1 MDKRPLAL
9 VTGASSGIGA
19 AYAQRFAKDGF
30 DLIVVARR
38 TERLKEL
45 SDRLQKQY
53 GVDVEVLTADLTVS
67 KDIARV
73 TSRIEGSPGLER
85 LVNNAGF
92 GGFRPFKDL
101 NYAQIDALIDVHVRA
116 VTHLTR
122 AAIGVMLSKG
132 SGAVINVSSLM
143 ALGGGFPPERLPK
156 RATYV
161 GAKSFMVTFT
171 QTLAQEVAETPV
183 RVQICLPPVVATEFY
198 GGRQT
203 PIPPMQADDVVDAS
217 LVALQRNEVVCIP
230 GLDDPSLI
238 ERLTTAQRELYF
250 AGVRPAKSSRYN
262 V

>member
-1 MDKRPLAL
+1 MEKSKLAL

-30 DLIVVARR
+30 DLVVVARR

-45 SDRLQKQY
+45 AERLQKQS
-53 GVDVEVLTADLTVS
+53 GVHVDVLTADLTDP
-67 KDIARV
+67 KGIAKVR
-73 TSRIEGSPGLER
+73 SRIEESPNIER
-85 LVNNAGF
+85 VVNNAGF
-92 GGFRPFKDL
+92 GGFRPFRDL
-101 NYAQIDALIDVHVRA
+101 TYDQIDALIDIHSRA
-116 VTHLTR
+116 VAHLTR
-122 AAIGVMLSKG
+122 AALGVMLMKN

-161 GAKSFMVTFT
+161 GTKSFMLTFT
-171 QTLAQEVAETPV
+171 QTLAEELAQTQV

-203 PIPPMQADDVVDAS
+203 PIPPMQSEDVVDAS

-230 GLDDPSLI
+230 GLEDPSLI
-238 ERLTTAQRELYF
+238 ERLTNAQRELYF
-250 AGVRPAKSSRYN
+250 AGVRPTKASRYG